1 MLMMKSMARK
11 QISGDWGGSNIMSML
26 CNRNRMIKRF
36 QNGGAAESE
45 SGTNGTVEKLDC
57 VCK

>member
-1 MLMMKSMARK
+1 
-11 QISGDWGGSNIMSML
+11 MSML

>member
-1 MLMMKSMARK
+1 MARK
-11 QISGDWGGSNIMSML
+11 QISGDWGGSSIMSML
-26 CNRNRMIKRF
+26 CNRNRMIKRL
-36 QNGGAAESE
+36 QNGGATE